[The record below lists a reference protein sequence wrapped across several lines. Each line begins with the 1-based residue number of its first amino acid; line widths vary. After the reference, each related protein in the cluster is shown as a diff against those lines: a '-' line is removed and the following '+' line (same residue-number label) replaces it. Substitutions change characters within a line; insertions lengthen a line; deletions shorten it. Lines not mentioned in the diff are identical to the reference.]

1 MGQLSIVV
9 LIIPPVAGLVTY
21 FVVRF
26 FSKRNELE
34 IASRRKKS
42 PTIRELSVPPRARK
56 QNAFLRLTSLVFVS
70 AKKRLRSFD
79 KPFRLPQ
86 REARLLMDVR
96 RMEVAGPPSP
106 MGHGEKIRDLM
117 EPRSLQR
124 EAHPSLGVQCIDND
138 GIAVPQGAP

>member
-1 MGQLSIVV
+1 MGQLSIV

-21 FVVRF
+21 FVVQF

-42 PTIRELSVPPRARK
+42 PTIRELSAPPQARK

-79 KPFRLPQ
+79 RAFSATT
-86 REARLLMDVR
+86 ARSAPPGETSDAWR
-96 RMEVAGPPSP
+96 AAGPPSP
-106 MGHGEKIRDLM
+106 
-117 EPRSLQR
+117 
-124 EAHPSLGVQCIDND
+124 N
-138 GIAVPQGAP
+138 GAR